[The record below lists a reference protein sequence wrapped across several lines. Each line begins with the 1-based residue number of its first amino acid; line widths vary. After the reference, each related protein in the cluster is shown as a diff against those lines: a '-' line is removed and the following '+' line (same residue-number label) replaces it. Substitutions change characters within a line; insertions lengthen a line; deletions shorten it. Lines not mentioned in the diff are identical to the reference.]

1 MSALADRSMRTDYD
15 GGGTTGAEGS
25 NTTLPSP
32 SVASH
37 AAADWRQANSA
48 LTFSIN
54 ENLALYREARKNS
67 DWSQA
72 VSHIEGAA
80 VAALKLGDVVL
91 KQAVVEADVKPVTV
105 QLDIAMLIECLRGM
119 GLQYEAPPKHI
130 TPPET
135 SLVIDGPTPDFSDS
149 DPDPTTP
156 PKTPDAKAGWWTLH
170 KDYPHG

>member
-1 MSALADRSMRTDYD
+1 MSALADRSIRTDYD
-15 GGGTTGAEGS
+15 GGGTTGAAGS

-32 SVASH
+32 GVASH
-37 AAADWRQANSA
+37 AAADWRQANEA

-72 VSHIEGAA
+72 VSHLEGAA

-105 QLDIAMLIECLRGM
+105 LLDIGQLILCLRGM
-119 GLQYEAPPKHI
+119 GLNHEAPPKHI
-130 TPPET
+130 APPET
-135 SLVIDGPTPDFSDS
+135 SLVLDGPTPDYS
-149 DPDPTTP
+149 DPTIAP
-156 PKTPDAKAGWWTLH
+156 PKTPNVKPGWWTLH
-170 KDYPHG
+170 KDWPHG